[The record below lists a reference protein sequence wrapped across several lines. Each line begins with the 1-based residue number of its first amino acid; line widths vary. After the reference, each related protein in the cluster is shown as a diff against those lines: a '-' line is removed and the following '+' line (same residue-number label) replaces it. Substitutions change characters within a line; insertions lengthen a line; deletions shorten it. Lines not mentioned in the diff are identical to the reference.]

1 MMFQALLVSKDDEA
15 ADILTQVFSGFDV
28 AVVCCDYEDAARQ
41 LTEQKPDAVIVD
53 FDDAQDAA
61 GVLQSVC
68 QSSNGKRA
76 VTVVLLSDKV
86 KVREVIGQ
94 GANFVLYKPVSPQ
107 SAESSL
113 RAVISLVRTERRRSL
128 RVPVQVPVQLKAEGG
143 PEVEAILLDLSEDG
157 MDILAAQPLSPP
169 APISVRFTLPDG
181 KTEIDAQGKVA
192 WANPNGQAGV
202 QLVDVPE
209 NVRVTLRTWV
219 TANAPELPPQD
230 PDPKMPCKL
239 TDLSSGGCYVETESP
254 FPEGSGITLCLKA
267 EDVEAQAVG
276 KVRVMH
282 PGFGMGIEFASRTTE
297 QHDAVVKFIEF
308 LTSRPGTAPELVI
321 TPRALTAG
329 ENYDVPEDSATEAP
343 EDPLL
348 QLLQRHESLNQEEFL
363 LELRQQ
369 RNSESVASE

>member
-28 AVVCCDYEDAARQ
+28 AVACCGHDDATRQ
-41 LTEQKPDAVIVD
+41 LSEQKPDAVIVD
-53 FDDAQDAA
+53 FDDDQA
-61 GVLQSVC
+61 GSVLQSVY
-68 QSSNGKRA
+68 QLSDGKRA
-76 VTVVLLSDKV
+76 VTIVLLNDRT
-86 KVREVIGQ
+86 KVREVISQ
-94 GANFVLYKPVSPQ
+94 GANFVLYKPISSQ
-107 SAESSL
+107 SAETSL
-113 RAVISLVRTERRRSL
+113 RAAVSLVRRERRRSL
-128 RVPVQVPVQLKAEGG
+128 RVAVQVPVQLKTENS

-169 APISVRFTLPDG
+169 APIQVRFALPGG
-181 KTEIDAQGKVA
+181 KTEIEAQGKVA

-209 NVRVTLRTWV
+209 EVRNSLRTWV

-230 PDPKMPCKL
+230 PDPEMPCKL

-267 EDVEAQAVG
+267 EDLEAEAVG

-282 PGFGMGIEFASRTTE
+282 PGFGMGIEFASRTPE
-297 QHDAVVKFIEF
+297 HQEAVVKFIEF
-308 LTSRPGTAPELVI
+308 LTSRPGTAPQLVI

-329 ENYDVPEDSATEAP
+329 ENYDLPEHSDPEALEDS
-343 EDPLL
+343 LL
-348 QLLQRHESLNQEEFL
+348 DLLRRHESLNQEEFL
-363 LELRQQ
+363 QELRQQ
-369 RNSESVASE
+369 RNSEPVASE

>member
-41 LTEQKPDAVIVD
+41 LTEQKPDAVTID
-53 FDDAQDAA
+53 FDEAQNAA
-61 GVLQSVC
+61 GVLQSIC
-68 QSSNGKRA
+68 QLPNGKRA
-76 VTVVLLSDKV
+76 VTVVLLSDKA

-94 GANFVLYKPVSPQ
+94 GANFVLYKPLSPE
-107 SAESSL
+107 SVESSL
-113 RAVISLVRTERRRSL
+113 RAAVSLVRSERRRSL
-128 RVPVQVPVQLKAEGG
+128 RVPVQVPVQLSAENG

-169 APISVRFTLPDG
+169 APVRVRFTLPDG
-181 KTEIDAQGKVA
+181 NTQIDVQGKVA

-202 QLVDVPE
+202 HLVDVPE
-209 NVRVTLRTWV
+209 NVRGTLRTWV
-219 TANAPELPPQD
+219 AANAPELPPQD
-230 PDPKMPCKL
+230 PDPEIPCKL

-267 EDVEAQAVG
+267 EDLEAQAVG

-282 PGFGMGIEFASRTTE
+282 PGFGMGIEFASRTPE
-297 QHDAVVKFIEF
+297 QLDAVVKFIEF
-308 LTSRPGTAPELVI
+308 LTSRPGTTPELLI

-329 ENYDVPEDSATEAP
+329 ENYDLPESTDTEAP

-348 QLLQRHESLNQEEFL
+348 QLLRRHESLNQEEFL
-363 LELRQQ
+363 QELRQQ
-369 RNSESVASE
+369 RSSESVASE

>member
-28 AVVCCDYEDAARQ
+28 AVVCCGYEDAARQ

-53 FDDAQDAA
+53 FDETQGAA
-61 GVLQSVC
+61 EILQAVA
-68 QSSNGKRA
+68 QSSNGKQA

-86 KVREVIGQ
+86 KVRQVIDQ
-94 GANFVLYKPVSPQ
+94 GANFVLYKPVTRE
-107 SAESSL
+107 SAETSL
-113 RAVISLVRTERRRSL
+113 RAAISMVRRERRRSL
-128 RVPVQVPVQLKAEGG
+128 RVPIQVPVQLKAESS

-169 APISVRFTLPDG
+169 TPVRVRFTLPDG
-181 KTEIDAQGKVA
+181 ETEIDAQGKVA

-202 QLVDVPE
+202 QLVEVPE
-209 NVRVTLRTWV
+209 NVRGLLRTWV
-219 TANAPELPPQD
+219 AANAPELPPQD
-230 PDPKMPCKL
+230 PDPEMPCKL

-267 EDVEAQAVG
+267 EDLEAEAIG

-282 PGFGMGIEFASRTTE
+282 PGFGMGIEFASRTAE

-308 LTSRPGTAPELVI
+308 LTSRPGTSPELVI

-329 ENYDVPEDSATEAP
+329 DDYNPSENADSDAP

-348 QLLQRHESLNQEEFL
+348 QLLQGHASLNQEDFL
-363 LELRQQ
+363 QQLRQQ
-369 RNSESVASE
+369 RSSESVASD

>member
-28 AVVCCDYEDAARQ
+28 AVVCCAYEDAARQ
-41 LTEQKPDAVIVD
+41 STDQKPDAIIVD
-53 FDDAQDAA
+53 FDEAQDAA
-61 GVLQSVC
+61 AVLQNVC

-76 VTVVLLSDKV
+76 VTVVLLRDKV

-107 SAESSL
+107 SVETSL

-128 RVPVQVPVQLKAEGG
+128 RVPVQLKAEDR

-181 KTEIDAQGKVA
+181 KTEIEAQGKVA

-202 QLVDVPE
+202 RLVDLPE
-209 NVRVTLRTWV
+209 NVRGTLRGWV
-219 TANAPELPPQD
+219 AANAPELPPQD
-230 PDPKMPCKL
+230 PDPQMPCKL

-254 FPEGSGITLCLKA
+254 FPEGAGIILCLKA
-267 EDVEAQAVG
+267 EDLEAQAVG

-297 QHDAVVKFIEF
+297 QLNAVVKFIEF
-308 LTSRPGTAPELVI
+308 LTSRPGTTPELVI

-329 ENYDVPEDSATEAP
+329 ENYDLPESADTEAP
-343 EDPLL
+343 EDLLL
-348 QLLQRHESLNQEEFL
+348 QLLQRHESLDQEEFL
-363 LELRQQ
+363 RELQQQ
-369 RNSESVASE
+369 RGSESVASE